1 MSKLTD
7 VPIGTRYG
15 RLITTGPVFMKKR
28 SDGRNRAAVETTC
41 DCDTIKIVWVF
52 NLTSGNT
59 TSCGCFHKEIVSEQ
73 MTKHGATSGENR
85 NNRPRLY
92 RIWRGM
98 RQRCNNPDAA
108 NYRWYGGK
116 DIQCCEEW
124 NKFEEFR
131 SWALEHGY
139 ADGLEL
145 DRIDSD
151 KDYEPKNCRWV
162 TKKQNIRN
170 RDMFW
175 SEELDEKLVQF
186 AKENNMSPYQVIT
199 QAVTEF
205 IGGD

>member
-1 MSKLTD
+1 MRQITD
-7 VPIGTRYG
+7 VPLGTRYG
-15 RLITTGPVFMKKR
+15 RLVTTGKIFMKVR
-28 SDGRNRAAVETTC
+28 SDGRNRAAIEVTC
-41 DCDTIKIVWVF
+41 DCGKVKEVWAF
-52 NLTSGNT
+52 NLTSGNS
-59 TSCGCFHKEIVSEQ
+59 TSCGCFHKEVVSQ
-73 MTKHGATSGENR
+73 KMTTHGSTSGDKR
-85 NNRPRLY
+85 KSRPRVY

-98 RQRCNNPDAA
+98 RQRCGNPNAA

-116 DIQCCEEW
+116 GIECCKDW
-124 NKFEEFR
+124 DDFEVFKNWSEQH
-131 SWALEHGY
+131 SY

-151 KDYEPKNCRWV
+151 KNYEPSNCRWV

-175 SEELDEKLVQF
+175 SEELDEQLVIY
-186 AKENNMSPYQVIT
+186 AKEHGMNPYEVIT